1 MYKILVVDDSALM
14 RRIVCDIINADSDF
28 RVVDVSAD
36 GEDAYNKIKNN
47 PYDIVV
53 LDMVLPKLS
62 GVDLLQRLKNERIP
76 YNIVIISSSLKEDA
90 DVTNKAMEYGALDF
104 VVKPIRPGND
114 TRDVFATQLK
124 TSLHN
129 VTKLPTFKTISRS
142 NGASESTRA
151 IEESRRA
158 TQARMES
165 VRNRLAEAKAGSGN
179 AHTEPSQSSRPSSDN
194 RTVPRPSSIAS
205 PMDRERKPTTSS
217 SSSWRP
223 QSSTTSSSARTEP
236 LKQEAAPAKE
246 ERRTS
251 SPKGSGVRT
260 KKIIALACSTGGP
273 QALHTFVPMLPAD
286 LSVPLVLV
294 QHMPE
299 GFTASL
305 AARLDQISAIH
316 VKEAEDGEYFKPG
329 WVYVTPGGK
338 HMEIHEDG
346 SHAAYC
352 HLNDSPPVN
361 SLKPCADVM
370 YKSLQKSSFDEIICV
385 VLTGMGAD
393 GSEGIRNLNQY
404 KKTYVISQEAST
416 CVVYGMPKAVE
427 QGGLANEVVPL
438 KSVAN
443 SIVRRLG
450 G

>member
-14 RRIVCDIINADSDF
+14 RRIICDIINADNDF

-53 LDMVLPKLS
+53 LDMVLPKLT
-62 GVDLLQRLKNERIP
+62 GVQLIERLSKERIP
-76 YNIVIISSSLKEDA
+76 ANIVLISSILKEDA
-90 DVTNKAMEYGALDF
+90 DDTVKAMQYGALDF
-104 VVKPIRPGND
+104 VVKPIRSGSD
-114 TRDVFATQLK
+114 TRDVFGNQLK

-129 VTKLPTFKTISRS
+129 VTKHSTFKTIGKARGTSD
-142 NGASESTRA
+142 NTRA

-158 TQARMES
+158 TQSRMEN
-165 VRNRLAEAKAGSGN
+165 VRNRLAGVKGDSGN
-179 AHTEPSQSSRPSSDN
+179 AQPEQATSRPASSFQRPSSGQ
-194 RTVPRPSSIAS
+194 TFSQPRSQTAS
-205 PMDRERKPTTSS
+205 TIKTGQSQSNVTSS
-217 SSSWRP
+217 SGTAGAAN
-223 QSSTTSSSARTEP
+223 SST
-236 LKQEAAPAKE
+236 
-246 ERRTS
+246 ERRSAT
-251 SPKGSGVRT
+251 PVKPVGTGVRT
-260 KKIIALACSTGGP
+260 KKLIALACSTGGP
-273 QALHTFVPMLPAD
+273 QALHTFVPMLPAN

-305 AARLDQISAIH
+305 AQRLDQISAVH
-316 VKEAEDGEYFKPG
+316 VKEAENGEYFKPG

-338 HMEIHEDG
+338 HMEICEDG

-352 HLNDSPPVN
+352 HLDDGPPVN

-370 YKSLQKSSFDEIICV
+370 YKSLKNSSFDEIICV

-393 GSEGIRNLNQY
+393 GSEGIKYLNQF

-427 QGGLANEVVPL
+427 QGGLSNEVAPL

-443 SIVRRLG
+443 SIVKRLG

>member
-14 RRIVCDIINADSDF
+14 RRVICDIINADSDF

-47 PYDIVV
+47 PYDLVV
-53 LDMVLPKLS
+53 LDMVLPKMT
-62 GVDLLQRLKNERIP
+62 GVELLAKLNSENIP
-76 YNIVIISSSLKEDA
+76 SNTVIISSSLKEDA
-90 DVTNKAMEYGALDF
+90 DTTMKAMEYGALDF
-104 VVKPIRPGND
+104 VVKPIRSGAD
-114 TRDVFATQLK
+114 SRDLFGAQLK
-124 TSLHN
+124 EALHN
-129 VTKLPTFKTISRS
+129 ATKSSSFKQIGGR
-142 NGASESTRA
+142 ESTSSTTKS

-158 TQARMES
+158 TQERMES
-165 VRNRLAEAKAGSGN
+165 VRNKLQQAKAGVGN
-179 AHTEPSQSSRPSSDN
+179 AQTDTR
-194 RTVPRPSSIAS
+194 PRPT
-205 PMDRERKPTTSS
+205 PTA
-217 SSSWRP
+217 RP
-223 QSSTTSSSARTEP
+223 ASSTPPSRSVPTKSDSPAKS
-236 LKQEAAPAKE
+236 AAPSG
-246 ERRTS
+246 T
-251 SPKGSGVRT
+251 GVRT

-273 QALHTFVPMLPAD
+273 QALHTFVPMLPAN

-305 AARLDQISAIH
+305 AERLNQISAIH
-316 VKEAEDGEYFKPG
+316 VKEAVDGEFFKPG
-329 WVYVTPGGK
+329 YVYVTPGGK
-338 HMEIHEDG
+338 HMEICEDG

-352 HLNDSPPVN
+352 HLNDMPPVN

-370 YKSLQKSSFDEIICV
+370 YKSLAKTSFEEILCV

-393 GSEGIRNLNQY
+393 GSEGIKYLNQY

-427 QGGLANEVVPL
+427 QGGLSNEVVPL

-443 SIVRRLG
+443 SIVKKLG

>member
-14 RRIVCDIINADSDF
+14 RRIICDIINADSDF

-47 PYDIVV
+47 PYDLVV
-53 LDMVLPKLS
+53 LDMVLPKMT
-62 GVDLLQRLKNERIP
+62 GVDLLAKLYNEKVP
-76 YNIVIISSSLKEDA
+76 FNVVLVSSSLKEDA
-90 DVTNKAMEYGALDF
+90 DSTMRAMEYGALDF
-104 VVKPIRPGND
+104 VAKPIRAGSD
-114 TRDVFATQLK
+114 TRDVFGKQLIQV
-124 TSLHN
+124 LHN
-129 VTKLPTFKTISRS
+129 VTKQSNFKSIGRPTRS
-142 NGASESTRA
+142 LSDAARTV
-151 IEESRRA
+151 EESRKA

-165 VRNRLAEAKAGSGN
+165 VREKLAAAKGATSNAQTSTNRLAPPERRPVTPPTPAPAY
-179 AHTEPSQSSRPSSDN
+179 TPPPTPEPRVEK
-194 RTVPRPSSIAS
+194 R
-205 PMDRERKPTTSS
+205 
-217 SSSWRP
+217 
-223 QSSTTSSSARTEP
+223 SSTTT
-236 LKQEAAPAKE
+236 
-246 ERRTS
+246 
-251 SPKGSGVRT
+251 PKGTGVRT

-273 QALHTFVPMLPAD
+273 QALHTFIPMLPAT

-305 AARLDQISAIH
+305 AARLDQISAVH

-338 HMEIHEDG
+338 HMEICEDG

-352 HLNDSPPVN
+352 HLDDSPPVG

-370 YKSLQKSSFDEIICV
+370 YRSLKNSSFDEIICV

-393 GSEGIRNLNQY
+393 GSEGIRYLNQY

-427 QGGLANEVVPL
+427 QGGLSNEVAPL

-443 SIVRRLG
+443 SIVKKLG

>member
-14 RRIVCDIINADSDF
+14 RRIICDIINADNDF

-53 LDMVLPKLS
+53 LDMVLPKLT
-62 GVDLLQRLKNERIP
+62 GLQLLERLTSERIP
-76 YNIVIISSSLKEDA
+76 FNIVLISSVLKEDA
-90 DVTNKAMEYGALDF
+90 DETVRAMELGALEF
-104 VVKPIRPGND
+104 VVKPIRSGSD
-114 TRDVFATQLK
+114 TRDVFGNQLK
-124 TSLHN
+124 TTLHN
-129 VTKLPTFKTISRS
+129 VTKLSSFKNISRPGGS
-142 NGASESTRA
+142 SDNTRA
-151 IEESRRA
+151 IEESRRS
-158 TQARMES
+158 TQARMEN
-165 VRNRLAEAKAGSGN
+165 VRNKLAEARSNSGS
-179 AHTEPSQSSRPSSDN
+179 AHTETPASRPASS
-194 RTVPRPSSIAS
+194 VQRPA
-205 PMDRERKPTTSS
+205 
-217 SSSWRP
+217 
-223 QSSTTSSSARTEP
+223 SSTTSTGSSATRSQTTS
-236 LKQEAAPAKE
+236 APRPSAQS
-246 ERRTS
+246 TS
-251 SPKGSGVRT
+251 SPGASVSCNVSSGERKTPSSSKPSGSGVRT
-260 KKIIALACSTGGP
+260 KKFIALACSTGGP
-273 QALHTFVPMLPAD
+273 QALHTFVPMLPAN

-305 AARLDQISAIH
+305 AQRLDQISAIH
-316 VKEAEDGEYFKPG
+316 VKEAEDGEFFKPG

-338 HMEIHEDG
+338 HMEICEDG

-370 YKSLQKSSFDEIICV
+370 YRSLKNSSFDEIICV

-393 GSEGIRNLNQY
+393 GSEGIKYLKQY

-427 QGGLANEVVPL
+427 QGGLANEVAPL

-443 SIVRRLG
+443 SIVKRLG